1 MTLITVTPALESI
14 DDSLEEQVA
23 EMILEPIRHQDGP
36 LLVFDLSKVNY
47 FGSMFLTVLL
57 RCWKL
62 AKSKGGMMALA
73 GVGPH
78 AKELLRLT
86 SLDMIWPMYETR
98 REALEAMLSD

>member
-23 EMILEPIRHQDGP
+23 EMILEPLRDQESP
-36 LLVFDLSKVNY
+36 LLIFDLSEVNY

-62 AKSKGGMMALA
+62 TKAKGGMMALA

-98 REALEAMLSD
+98 RDALEAMLSD